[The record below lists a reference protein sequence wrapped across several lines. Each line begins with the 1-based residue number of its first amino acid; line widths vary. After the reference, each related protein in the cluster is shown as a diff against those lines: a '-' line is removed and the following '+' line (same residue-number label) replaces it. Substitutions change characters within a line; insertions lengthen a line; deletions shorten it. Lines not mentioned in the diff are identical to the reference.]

1 LLIPQEKLFVCL
13 EPWLMRPR
21 LRAFRCL
28 LATVSVYSHR
38 SAPLMRS
45 QHHLARRTALL
56 GGTMLPA
63 WPLRSVLLSGA
74 ALPIWPQ
81 RASAFRF
88 GVSSEAPEPDNIFQK
103 ILRGEAPAD
112 VLDDADGDLFSFRDK
127 NPASTLHF
135 LVIPRGDTQD
145 RTLLARACAF
155 TIPVPSDTI
164 RLDPAGRFIRDASL
178 LTPDDVQL
186 VQRMTEKARELIK
199 REVGDAFD
207 EDEVRF
213 RDQPS
218 SHLIPSDPIRS
229 HPIPS
234 DSTNSTRIPIQS
246 HPQPSPDS

>member
-1 LLIPQEKLFVCL
+1 
-13 EPWLMRPR
+13 
-21 LRAFRCL
+21 
-28 LATVSVYSHR
+28 
-38 SAPLMRS
+38 MRS

-112 VLDDADGDLFSFRDK
+112 VLDDTDGDLFSFRDK

-135 LVIPRGDTQD
+135 LVIPR
-145 RTLLARACAF
+145 
-155 TIPVPSDTI
+155 
-164 RLDPAGRFIRDASL
+164 RFIRDASL
-178 LTPDDVQL
+178 LTPDDMQL

-207 EDEVRF
+207 EDELALGFHWPPWYSVPWLHLHAIYPISRMHRRYKYTPLSF
-213 RDQPS
+213 KSPS
-218 SHLIPSDPIRS
+218 YVLR
-229 HPIPS
+229 
-234 DSTNSTRIPIQS
+234 RLAAQRARREQS
-246 HPQPSPDS
+246 A